1 MRKHMGNF
9 FAKSVVIIG
18 ILCLFTLILANLLF
32 AAQVDVKEKVSFE
45 MEKGGYLY
53 SAAAVIFSMFFGS
66 KWAEKI
72 EEKKLFRIC
81 AVGYLLCGTYLILSV
96 NDVIRADSFAVFG
109 NAQLILNGNYSGF
122 EAGGYLSVHPQQIG
136 LLLYDLLL
144 ELFSYSPRVLFFA
157 NLIWVLVI
165 NRYLWK
171 ISNLLFSG
179 NKAINISTILLSFLF
194 LPQFFFILF
203 AYNTIPGLVCFTA
216 GCYYILEY
224 TLGPSRA
231 KSMLLGGL
239 LVNLAVAIR
248 SNYQIGLIAILLY
261 EIVLFLQ
268 KKAWKYLW
276 LCGVLM
282 AAFLSLQWAM
292 KQWVVLL
299 IGQTPPEG
307 MPAFLW
313 IAMGTDP
320 QNQNVCGPGWF
331 NGYPD
336 RLFEACGY
344 NGELA
349 GKIALEQI
357 RENFLFFYTHPEQ
370 AVKFFGKK
378 FISTWC
384 EPTYQSIWSGPLARY
399 GQETYTYIT
408 SNIYNQKGL
417 YWFIR
422 LFSKGVTVTILLF
435 TFLYSLDKRK
445 AFSQYGLLILY
456 LIGGVLFHL
465 MWETKSQYVYGY
477 VFLLIPLGAAGAFET
492 YQKMIKKWRESSW
505 CKKIIRK
512 FHQISCKTFGKVL

>member
-1 MRKHMGNF
+1 
-9 FAKSVVIIG
+9 
-18 ILCLFTLILANLLF
+18 
-32 AAQVDVKEKVSFE
+32 
-45 MEKGGYLY
+45 
-53 SAAAVIFSMFFGS
+53 
-66 KWAEKI
+66 
-72 EEKKLFRIC
+72 
-81 AVGYLLCGTYLILSV
+81 
-96 NDVIRADSFAVFG
+96 
-109 NAQLILNGNYSGF
+109 
-122 EAGGYLSVHPQQIG
+122 
-136 LLLYDLLL
+136 
-144 ELFSYSPRVLFFA
+144 
-157 NLIWVLVI
+157 
-165 NRYLWK
+165 
-171 ISNLLFSG
+171 
-179 NKAINISTILLSFLF
+179 
-194 LPQFFFILF
+194 
-203 AYNTIPGLVCFTA
+203 
-216 GCYYILEY
+216 
-224 TLGPSRA
+224 
-231 KSMLLGGL
+231 
-239 LVNLAVAIR
+239 
-248 SNYQIGLIAILLY
+248 
-261 EIVLFLQ
+261 
-268 KKAWKYLW
+268 
-276 LCGVLM
+276 M